1 MLTFVRVLAVLV
13 VVLAA
18 CQQPQPALSSTDQA
32 TTTMPVTSHDFGSLQ
47 VGQTSAPFTF
57 TINPAAGNNYDT
69 VTSITESCP
78 DFSVNAPGL
87 PATVYRDCE
96 VCTCPANSPQI
107 CPAICCTLDSQ
118 SYSFTATFSPTVG
131 TTVSCTVTISLNN
144 GATTKL

>member
-18 CQQPQPALSSTDQA
+18 CQQPAPELSSTDQA

-47 VGQTSAPFTF
+47 VGQTSSPYTF

-69 VTSITESCP
+69 VSAISYSCP

-96 VCTCPANSPQI
+96 TCTTCPASDPQL
-107 CPAICCTLDSQ
+107 CPVLCCTVDMQ

-131 TTVSCTVTISLNN
+131 AAVD
-144 GATTKL
+144 